1 MAKAFDVLVIGSGPA
16 GYVAA
21 IRCAQLGLSTACV
34 EKSPFLGGTCLNVG
48 CIPSKTLLHSTEM
61 YYKNKYDAKKFGVNC
76 TGLSV
81 DFPAMLSY
89 KTQVVKTFQQGIEG
103 LFQKNKI
110 TKYIGSA
117 SFLSST
123 SVEIDNGSEKTIVEA
138 RFVIIAT
145 GSEPISLPFLP
156 FDQKRIISSTEALSL
171 EKIPKKLVVIGAGAI
186 GIELGS
192 VYNRLGT
199 EVVFI
204 EFLDRICAFL
214 DEPVSV
220 ELQKILEKQGMQFF
234 LSSKVTKGE
243 VINNGVQIT
252 ALQKDDTEITFDADL
267 ALVAIG
273 RKPYTQNLGLEKI
286 GVLPNKQ
293 GRIEV
298 DGQFRTGISNIFA
311 IGDVI
316 DGPMLAHK
324 GSEEGVVVAELIA
337 GQNPTLDYI
346 TIPNVVYSYPEVATV
361 GLTEQ
366 EVKKLGIEYYAGT
379 FPFMANSR
387 AKCIGEEKG
396 FVKIIGDKA
405 SDRILGMHIISAH
418 ASELIAVGVVAIK
431 QKMTLTALAHTPMAH
446 PTLAEAIK
454 EAALAAQK
462 RAIHR

>member
-34 EKSPFLGGTCLNVG
+34 EKSPVLGGTCLNVG
-48 CIPSKTLLHSTEM
+48 CIPSKTLLHSTEV
-61 YYKNKYDAKKFGVNC
+61 YYKNKHDSSKFGVNY
-76 TGLSV
+76 TELSF
-81 DFPAMLSY
+81 DFSAMLSY
-89 KTQVVKTFQQGIEG
+89 KSKVVKTFQQGIEG
-103 LFQKNKI
+103 LFQKNKV
-110 TKYIGSA
+110 TKFIGSA
-117 SFLSST
+117 SLLSPN
-123 SVEIDNGSEKTIVEA
+123 SVEVVNGSEKTIVEA

-156 FDQKRIISSTEALSL
+156 FDQKKIISSTEALSL
-171 EKIPKKLVVIGAGAI
+171 EKIPKKIVVIGAGAI

-192 VYNRLGT
+192 VYNRLGS

-220 ELQKILEKQGMQFF
+220 ELQKSLESQGMRFF

-243 VINNGVQIT
+243 MLNNGVQIT
-252 ALQKDDTEITFDADL
+252 ALQKEATEITFDADL

-298 DGQFRTGISNIFA
+298 DGQFRTTIPNVFA

-337 GQNPTLDYI
+337 GQSPILDYI

-379 FPFMANSR
+379 FPFTANSR

-396 FVKIIGDKA
+396 FVKIIGHKS

-418 ASELIAVGVVAIK
+418 ASELISVGVMAIK
-431 QKMTLTALAHTPMAH
+431 QKMTLSALSHTPIAH